1 MGKRRKTGGK
11 LTKWCKKRKF
21 ELGRQP
27 AGTKIGH
34 KRVRTV
40 RVRGGNTKY
49 RALRLD
55 TGNFSW
61 ATESVTRKCRLLN
74 VAYNST
80 NNELVRTNS
89 LVKGGIIQIDA
100 APFKQWYEQYYGIR
114 VKVKEDAEAV
124 KQSGSVLRKIK
135 KRQATRVLDKALE
148 NQFNTGRIYACL
160 SSRPGESGRAD
171 GYILEGNELKFYVS
185 KMGKKH

>member
-1 MGKRRKTGGK
+1 MGSRLTSAMGISRDSFHKRRKTGGK
-11 LTKWCKKRKF
+11 LTPWRMKRKF

-80 NNELVRTNS
+80 NNELVRTNT
-89 LVKGGIIQIDA
+89 LVKGGIVQIDA
-100 APFKQWYEQYYGIR
+100 AQFKQWYQQHYGVTIGKKKDTDVEIKR
-114 VKVKEDAEAV
+114 SKH
-124 KQSGSVLRKIK
+124 VLRKLE
-135 KRQATRVLDKALE
+135 KRQATRVLAKE
-148 NQFNTGRIYACL
+148 I
-160 SSRPGESGRAD
+160 
-171 GYILEGNELKFYVS
+171 
-185 KMGKKH
+185 